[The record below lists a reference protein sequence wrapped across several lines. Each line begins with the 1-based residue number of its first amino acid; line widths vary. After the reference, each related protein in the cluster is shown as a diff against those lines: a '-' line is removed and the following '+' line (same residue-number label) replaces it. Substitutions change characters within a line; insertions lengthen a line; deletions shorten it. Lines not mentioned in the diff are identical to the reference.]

1 MYFQALERV
10 EFRDTDAAGIAHFS
24 VFFNWM
30 ERAEHAFLRRLGF
43 SVVQPSPEGKISWPR
58 VAANCDY
65 FRPIGFEQL
74 FGVQVHVLRLG
85 RSSCTY
91 RFQFLSLDTWSNTVP
106 LAVLPANAVN
116 RLPEEAEATA
126 GQGDFPVKPDL
137 RVPSAAT
144 LQPFLD
150 GLKNPNWLSSRDW
163 FDIPNIQP
171 FASGTLTAVCC
182 RVEPGQPPKS
192 IAIPEPLRQRLAEFI
207 HPGEA
212 Q

>member
-43 SVVQPSPEGKISWPR
+43 SVVQPTPEGKISWPR
-58 VAANCDY
+58 VSATCDY

-74 FGVQVHVLRLG
+74 FGVQIHVVRLG

-91 RFQFLSLDTWSNTVP
+91 RFQFLSLDSAGNRSLAFEPHGDTVAATAG
-106 LAVLPANAVN
+106 LAGG
-116 RLPEEAEATA
+116 A
-126 GQGDFPVKPDL
+126 GQGDAPWSSGRGAALPTSDQPFIDGL
-137 RVPSAAT
+137 QTPSWISPRDWFADGA
-144 LQPFLD
+144 LQPFAA
-150 GLKNPNWLSSRDW
+150 GS
-163 FDIPNIQP
+163 
-171 FASGTLTAVCC
+171 LTAVCC
-182 RVEPGQPPKS
+182 QVEPGRPPTS
-192 IAIPEPLRQRLAEFI
+192 IAIPEPLKGRLAEFI
-207 HPGEA
+207 HEGEA

>member
-43 SVVQPSPEGKISWPR
+43 SVVQATAEGKISWPR
-58 VAANCDY
+58 VAANCDF

-74 FGVQVHVLRLG
+74 FGVQVHVVRMG

-91 RFQFLSLDTWSNTVP
+91 RFQFLSLDTWSSTVP
-106 LAVLPANAVN
+106 LAVLPASAVDE
-116 RLPEEAEATA
+116 LAEEAA
-126 GQGDFPVKPDL
+126 GQGDFPVKPNL
-137 RVPSAAT
+137 TVRSAAT
-144 LQPFLD
+144 QQPFLD
-150 GLKNPNWLSSRDW
+150 GIKNPNWLSSRDW
-163 FDIPNIQP
+163 FDTPDIQP
-171 FASGTLTAVCC
+171 FASGTITAVCC
-182 RVEPGQPPKS
+182 RVEPGQHPKS
-192 IAIPEPLRQRLAEFI
+192 IAIPELLRQRLAEFM